1 MIDRVTVGVGFLDQ
15 VAGRIVLI
23 VAVEALQVS
32 GDVAGAVE
40 RPGAH
45 AHHHGLDQ
53 PVVAIVDQLGFA
65 VGAPARWRSAAGADR
80 SRRGSGPDALRGD
93 IAV

>member
-1 MIDRVTVGVGFLDQ
+1 MVDRIAVGVGLLDQ
-15 VAGRIVLI
+15 VAGRIVLV
-23 VAVEALQVS
+23 VAVEVLARG
-32 GDVAGAVE
+32 GDVTGAVE

-65 VGAPARWRSAAGADR
+65 VDAPAHRCTAAGADR
-80 SRRGSGPDALRGD
+80 S
-93 IAV
+93 